1 MRCQSNNLIVMLF
14 AAILAASIAIVLL
27 GKRTAVEADLITIP
41 VLIDVYDGDDPEH
54 PLIDSDIPLEL
65 YVKRV
70 LPNEWVPGWDDDSLM
85 AGAVAVRTWVL
96 SPENWRGAPYAVYD
110 GDGGQ
115 QYISGS
121 ETDPTNAAVDATAG
135 IYMTHGFKVVNAQY
149 RTEVGDPTN
158 PCPAGVGDCPPPG
171 ENCPGLMYPW
181 FSPDDY
187 PYLLSIVDPVSA
199 GYTRTQ
205 DDCNS
210 VGLSQWGS
218 QRWASQHDWSWQQIL
233 YHYYTNVQF
242 QQLYPL
248 TGEYYNNPD
257 FSGSPVATTTD
268 WPVDFDWG
276 DGPPTRYGEPVPDM
290 PADNFTVRWTG
301 QITVPETNWYTFYAT
316 ADDGVRLYVDNHL
329 IIDSWTAYTE
339 TTRSGAIKLVQG
351 SHSLRLDYHETTGD
365 ATVKLSWLAG
375 QGLVG
380 AYYNDYD
387 EAGVGGVGGGI
398 SGDLVMTRP
407 DVPLHPHWPVIG
419 ADPPRLPDDVE
430 MSPKISADPARPM
443 VPGNHFSVRW
453 EGSVWADQP
462 GVYTFTIRTDDG
474 LRLWVDEQLITDDWN
489 DGEREHES
497 KVLLSSGWH
506 EVRLEYYE
514 QIWNAYAELAWA
526 WSGMPEEI
534 YLPIVVKNY
543 Q

>member
-181 FSPDDY
+181 SSPDDY

-210 VGLSQWGS
+210 VASPNGAASGGLPSMTGVGS
-218 QRWASQHDWSWQQIL
+218 KPS
-233 YHYYTNVQF
+233 
-242 QQLYPL
+242 
-248 TGEYYNNPD
+248 
-257 FSGSPVATTTD
+257 TTTT
-268 WPVDFDWG
+268 
-276 DGPPTRYGEPVPDM
+276 PTSNSNNCIPS
-290 PADNFTVRWTG
+290 PANTTT
-301 QITVPETNWYTFYAT
+301 I
-316 ADDGVRLYVDNHL
+316 L
-329 IIDSWTAYTE
+329 ISA
-339 TTRSGAIKLVQG
+339 
-351 SHSLRLDYHETTGD
+351 
-365 ATVKLSWLAG
+365 
-375 QGLVG
+375 
-380 AYYNDYD
+380 
-387 EAGVGGVGGGI
+387 
-398 SGDLVMTRP
+398 
-407 DVPLHPHWPVIG
+407 VPLL
-419 ADPPRLPDDVE
+419 PPLPTG
-430 MSPKISADPARPM
+430 R
-443 VPGNHFSVRW
+443 
-453 EGSVWADQP
+453 
-462 GVYTFTIRTDDG
+462 
-474 LRLWVDEQLITDDWN
+474 
-489 DGEREHES
+489 
-497 KVLLSSGWH
+497 
-506 EVRLEYYE
+506 
-514 QIWNAYAELAWA
+514 
-526 WSGMPEEI
+526 
-534 YLPIVVKNY
+534 
-543 Q
+543 